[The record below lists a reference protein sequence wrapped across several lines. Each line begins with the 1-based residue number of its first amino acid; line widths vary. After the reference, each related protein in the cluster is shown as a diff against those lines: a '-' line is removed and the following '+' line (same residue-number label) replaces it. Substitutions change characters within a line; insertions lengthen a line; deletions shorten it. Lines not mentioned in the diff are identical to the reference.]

1 MTTADANAIWERI
14 DKKNQYNTLKKLI
27 DAAGVDYSN
36 VKKQRY
42 LQRVPRSE
50 DLYLIAQSLGCSM
63 EYLISGKEYK
73 SYPERI
79 ERIINNIMY
88 NATEEDLLLIERIL
102 RIQKPSEKEEVKA
115 CLA

>member
-1 MTTADANAIWERI
+1 MTTTANAIWERI
-14 DKKNQYNTLKKLI
+14 DNKNQYKTLRKLM
-27 DAAGVDYSN
+27 DAAGVDYGN

-42 LQRVPRSE
+42 LERVPRPE
-50 DLYLIAQSLGCSM
+50 DLYNIAQALGCSM
-63 EYLISGKEYK
+63 EYLITGEEYK

-102 RIQKPSEKEEVKA
+102 RIQKPAEKEEVKA